1 MTQNALAVQQGAA
14 IMPVAQAAVS
24 LGTLQAASAVALV
37 QGAREMA
44 NALAD
49 VIERQKL
56 ATPIQG
62 RKYVK
67 VEGWTTLG
75 VMLGVVPREVGT
87 VEQDGIYTA
96 TVELV
101 RMNDGACISRASAEC
116 GSDDELDRYGKPIW
130 AARPRYARRSMAQT
144 RATGKACRL
153 AFSWIMALA
162 GYEPTPAEEMPDT
175 RQQSDDDLL
184 ITSDQHKMLEAR
196 ILEIGLNREGV
207 KTWITRRF
215 NVEHFQGLN
224 RQQFNEL
231 LEQLPRMAE
240 EKKKRETAQAERDAI
255 QSEAKTLTEEE
266 KERTKARAK
275 KMMDQARAMRQ
286 SAQYANGQ
294 THYRE
299 MQEAEI
305 LENEAQHILSAA

>member
-1 MTQNALAVQQGAA
+1 MSQELVVQQDPA
-14 IMPVAQAAVS
+14 IMPVSPAAVS
-24 LGTLQAASAVALV
+24 LGTLQAASASALV

-44 NALAD
+44 GALAD
-49 VIERQKL
+49 VIERQRL
-56 ATPIQG
+56 SVGIQG

-75 VMLGVVPREVGT
+75 VMLGVVPREVST

-101 RMNDGACISRASAEC
+101 RMNDGACIGRASAEC
-116 GSDDELDRYGKPIW
+116 GSPDELDRHGKPVW
-130 AARPRYARRSMAQT
+130 SSRPRYARRSMAQT

-175 RQQSDDDLL
+175 RQPSDDDLL
-184 ITSDQHKMLEAR
+184 ISSAQHQMLEAK
-196 ILEIGLNREGV
+196 IGELGLNREGV

-215 NVEHFQGLN
+215 GVEHFQALN
-224 RQQFNEL
+224 RQQFSEL
-231 LEQLPRMAE
+231 LAQLPKMAE
-240 EKKKRETAQAERDAI
+240 IKAKREQIPTP
-255 QSEAKTLTEEE
+255 TPTPTPTPLTETE
-266 KERTKARAK
+266 KERRKDRAQ
-275 KMMDQARAMRQ
+275 KMMEQARNMKEAAR
-286 SAQYANGQ
+286 YANGQ

-299 MQEAEI
+299 MEEAAI
-305 LENEAQHILSAA
+305 LENEARYLAAQVA